1 MPAVDP
7 STRER
12 LAVWEEFARTKRHIL
27 ERGDEEWSAN
37 KILLQLA
44 CEHADESPVT
54 EGAEAWLNKDNCDW
68 LWLRKIRRSEE
79 YKPDPCI
86 RVFEGHTNSVSGATV
101 LPDGGILSW
110 SNDGTL
116 RIWDA
121 QSGACSTTL
130 EGHTNSVSGA
140 TVLPD
145 GRILSWAG
153 DATLRIWD
161 AESGVCLGS
170 WKTKNAAFEV
180 PDLWRF
186 YQQATNADTLTQ
198 EAGIGPLE
206 RGISCIF
213 PELKKRILWQGEG
226 EWKAHHL
233 WSEGKI
239 VVSCH
244 KQLEFL
250 PLYSGRKRVTLAE
263 AHEILQNT
271 QNN

>member
-1 MPAVDP
+1 
-7 STRER
+7 
-12 LAVWEEFARTKRHIL
+12 
-27 ERGDEEWSAN
+27 
-37 KILLQLA
+37 
-44 CEHADESPVT
+44 
-54 EGAEAWLNKDNCDW
+54 
-68 LWLRKIRRSEE
+68 
-79 YKPDPCI
+79 
-86 RVFEGHTNSVSGATV
+86 V
-101 LPDGGILSW
+101 LPDGRILSW
-110 SNDGTL
+110 ADDKTL

-121 QSGACSTTL
+121 QSGACLITL
-130 EGHTNSVSGA
+130 EGHTDPVNGA

-145 GRILSWAG
+145 GRILSWADDKTLRIWDAQSG
-153 DATLRIWD
+153 ACLTALEGHTSPVWGATVLPDGRILSWAHDATLRIWD
-161 AESGVCLGS
+161 AQSGACLAILEGHTDDIWGATVLPDGRILSWSHDATLRIWDAQSGACLGS
-170 WKTKNAAFEV
+170 WKTINAASKV
-180 PDLWRF
+180 PDLWRI
-186 YQQATNADTLTQ
+186 YQQETNADTLTL
-198 EAGIGPLE
+198 EAEIDPLA

-244 KQLEFL
+244 KHLEFL